1 MRLID
6 LENLQIV
13 SKSKNEVQ
21 VLSAGYHREL
31 MDMEYNVGVKVIN
44 MLCEDIIAAIKK
56 DYVCFEIEF
65 IDNTIDNLA
74 DEQHVAYLV
83 SSLLITNLT
92 TNELRDR
99 ESRLDVPKRLDK
111 VTSISRVS
119 YLKAINYK
127 TAVKGFCGFVSINGH
142 KYYLLGSH

>member
-21 VLSAGYHREL
+21 VLSADYYSEL

-44 MLCEDIIAAIKK
+44 MLCEDIVAAIEK
-56 DYVCFEIEF
+56 DYVCFKIEF

-83 SSLLITNLT
+83 SSLLVTNLT
-92 TNELRDR
+92 TNEHRDR
-99 ESRLDVPKRLDK
+99 ESRLDIPKQLDK
-111 VTSISRVS
+111 KVNISRVS

-127 TAVKGFCGFVSINGH
+127 TVIKGFCGFVSINGH
-142 KYYLLGSH
+142 KYYLLGSR